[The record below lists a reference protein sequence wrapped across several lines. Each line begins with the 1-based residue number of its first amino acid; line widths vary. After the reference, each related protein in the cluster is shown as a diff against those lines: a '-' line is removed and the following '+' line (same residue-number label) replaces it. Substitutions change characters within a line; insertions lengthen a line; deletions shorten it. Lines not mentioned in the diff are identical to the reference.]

1 MAGIPVFFI
10 HGRYLVLTSNL
21 PNTWIQYVKW
31 DQLRDMI
38 CCIRIIYK
46 ETNNQTKTAQNCFW
60 TMSPS
65 LEWNQR
71 SWAWTHQGSYHNV
84 VRIRFHCLHD
94 SRTQDQTWSP
104 DHNGTNIG
112 AQCSHDHCSVL
123 SSLCRPIPWFRV
135 FKSCNHPC
143 RIWRNMLHLIHGLQQ
158 EHLPTEPTL
167 PDATWMCTPLNA
179 HIYTMHVHLHTTG
192 KSV

>member
-1 MAGIPVFFI
+1 MVGIPVFFI

-38 CCIRIIYK
+38 CCIRIIYE

-60 TMSPS
+60 TTSPS

-84 VRIRFHCLHD
+84 VRVQFHCLRD

-135 FKSCNHPC
+135 FNSCNHP
-143 RIWRNMLHLIHGLQQ
+143 LSHLKKYAASDTWITTRASSYRTYSSWC
-158 EHLPTEPTL
+158 HLNVHAIQRP
-167 PDATWMCTPLNA
+167 
-179 HIYTMHVHLHTTG
+179 HIYYACT
-192 KSV
+192 SAYYR